1 MPHIPLISIVV
12 PLYNKEQYI
21 SQTLQSVLMQPF
33 TDYEILVV
41 DDGST
46 DQSMDRVKEFEFEHI
61 RCFSKANGGPA
72 SARNFGVRNAMG
84 R

>member
-1 MPHIPLISIVV
+1 
-12 PLYNKEQYI
+12 
-21 SQTLQSVLMQPF
+21 MQPF